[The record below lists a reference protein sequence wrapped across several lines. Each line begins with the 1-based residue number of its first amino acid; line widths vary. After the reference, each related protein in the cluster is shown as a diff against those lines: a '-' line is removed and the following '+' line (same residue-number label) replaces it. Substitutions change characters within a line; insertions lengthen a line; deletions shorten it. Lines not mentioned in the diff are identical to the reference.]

1 VTTTTE
7 TTALRSVHYRAAGLA
22 LGITVVGLGIALMVR
37 AHLGVAPGDV
47 LNTGGSERF
56 GIGVGT
62 MGWLNAGV
70 MAVIALLLRR
80 PPQWGTLIGAVI
92 VGQMVNWYLQLIAEP
107 TSLWARVVMLLAGLL
122 ILYPAIA
129 IGVASNLGTG
139 PIELVMLGLHDK
151 GMGMQAARWL
161 IEGLMLLAGIALGG
175 DFGVVTIV
183 FVLITG
189 PVLARL
195 IPPAARHM
203 GTVHLTMGGT
213 TA

>member
-1 VTTTTE
+1 MTAVAEPTT
-7 TTALRSVHYRAAGLA
+7 LRSARYRGVGLA
-22 LGITVVGLGIALMVR
+22 LGITFVGLGIALMVR

-62 MGWLNAGV
+62 MGWVNAGV
-70 MAVIALLLRR
+70 ITLIALVLRR
-80 PPQWGTLIGAVI
+80 PPQWGTLIGALV
-92 VGQMVNWYLQLIAEP
+92 VGQMVNWFLQLIDEP
-107 TSLWARVVMLLAGLL
+107 TVLWARVVMLVAGLV

-139 PIELVMLGLHDK
+139 PIELVMLGLHDR

-203 GTVHLTMGGT
+203 GTTHLTMGGT
-213 TA
+213 PA

>member
-1 VTTTTE
+1 MTTLTE
-7 TTALRSVHYRAAGLA
+7 PTALRSVRYRMAGLA
-22 LGITVVGLGIALMVR
+22 LGITFVGLGIALMVR
-37 AHLGVAPGDV
+37 ARLGVAPGDV
-47 LNTGGSERF
+47 LNTGGSEKF

-62 MGWLNAGV
+62 MGWVNAGV
-70 MAVIALLLRR
+70 MALIAVVLRR

-92 VGQMVNWYLQLIAEP
+92 VGQMVNWFLQLMDAP
-107 TSLWARVVMLLAGLL
+107 TSMWARVAMLVVGLG

-129 IGVASNLGTG
+129 VGVASNLGTG

-151 GMGMQAARWL
+151 GMGMQTARWL
-161 IEGLMLLAGIALGG
+161 IEGLMLLAGILLGG
-175 DFGVVTIV
+175 DFGVITIV

-203 GTVHLTMGGT
+203 GTIHLTL
-213 TA
+213 